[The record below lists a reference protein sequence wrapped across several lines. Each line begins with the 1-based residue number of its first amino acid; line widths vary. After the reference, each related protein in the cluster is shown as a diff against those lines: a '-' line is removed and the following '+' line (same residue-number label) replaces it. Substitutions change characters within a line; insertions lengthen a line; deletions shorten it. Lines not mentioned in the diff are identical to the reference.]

1 MSEWVSENFK
11 VKSLYTL
18 KDDYTGDCVVRNRVR
33 SPELRSPILFFRRGR
48 DARQPVTGRGD
59 GCGQGTTE
67 GQEIRWPKVR
77 CVTDHTQLKRRRA
90 AETTMYP
97 WNDAIKRRC
106 QRRPGGFRRHHPR
119 RRRGRIHRK
128 EIEIHK
134 TISRTSDLGKTS
146 EKTRNVPHWKKTQQ
160 KIVLTKSTDSGKF
173 EARFRKKEKTRKRT
187 TLKKNTTKKLI
198 H

>member
-1 MSEWVSENFK
+1 MKCGFLNFYK
-11 VKSLYTL
+11 EQGAEHRNYA
-18 KDDYTGDCVVRNRVR
+18 VRFY
-33 SPELRSPILFFRRGR
+33 FFVGAGTPGSQSR
-48 DARQPVTGRGD
+48 DEVMDA
-59 GCGQGTTE
+59 GQGTTE

-97 WNDAIKRRC
+97 WNDVIKRRC

-146 EKTRNVPHWKKTQQ
+146 EKTRNVPHWKKTLQ